1 VPIADDVKL
10 APGVRVLH
18 PALVNLY
25 GCTLGEE
32 TQVGPFVEIQRGVVV
47 GRRCKISSHSFLCE
61 GVTLEDG
68 VFIGHGVT
76 FTNDRRPRACN
87 DAGELATPADWTLE
101 PTRVCEGASIGSHAT
116 ILPGVTIGARALVG
130 AHAVVT
136 RDVPP
141 GAVVVGNPARV
152 SPSPKKTGGPGGEAA
167 ELGDLSKSSSFA
179 AERPEIRGGNLPPNS
194 TSPNSTS
201 PNSTSPNSTSSDQP
215 ISVAVIGYGYWG
227 PNLARNLA
235 ACPHTRL
242 AAVCDADP
250 ARLALAR
257 QRHPD
262 AFVCQRAEELWGMD
276 GLEAVAVATPV
287 ASHHALALAALRAG
301 KHVWVEKPLA
311 ASSEQAREL
320 IEVAD
325 ALGLTLLVDH
335 TFIYTG
341 AVQKIRQLVEG
352 GELGRLRY
360 YDAVRVNLGL
370 FQQDVNV
377 LWDLAAHDLSIMDYI
392 FDGRPPKAVSATGLA
407 HLAGR
412 PENIAYLTC
421 FFEDDFLA
429 LVHVNWLAPVKIR
442 RTLVGGDRKMIV
454 YDDLEPS
461 EKLKVYDKGLTE
473 LRSAE
478 DLHQVR
484 IGYRTGDMWAPV
496 LDDTEALAREV
507 AHFAACVRGGASP
520 LTDGRAGL
528 RVVQILEAADR
539 SMHKRGEPVGLDL

>member
-1 VPIADDVKL
+1 
-10 APGVRVLH
+10 
-18 PALVNLY
+18 
-25 GCTLGEE
+25 
-32 TQVGPFVEIQRGVVV
+32 
-47 GRRCKISSHSFLCE
+47 
-61 GVTLEDG
+61 
-68 VFIGHGVT
+68 
-76 FTNDRRPRACN
+76 
-87 DAGELATPADWTLE
+87 
-101 PTRVCEGASIGSHAT
+101 
-116 ILPGVTIGARALVG
+116 
-130 AHAVVT
+130 
-136 RDVPP
+136 
-141 GAVVVGNPARV
+141 
-152 SPSPKKTGGPGGEAA
+152 
-167 ELGDLSKSSSFA
+167 
-179 AERPEIRGGNLPPNS
+179 
-194 TSPNSTS
+194 
-201 PNSTSPNSTSSDQP
+201 
-215 ISVAVIGYGYWG
+215 
-227 PNLARNLA
+227 
-235 ACPHTRL
+235 
-242 AAVCDADP
+242 
-250 ARLALAR
+250 LALAR

-276 GLEAVAVATPV
+276 ELEAVAVATPV

-429 LVHVNWLAPVKIR
+429 HVHVNWLAPVKIR